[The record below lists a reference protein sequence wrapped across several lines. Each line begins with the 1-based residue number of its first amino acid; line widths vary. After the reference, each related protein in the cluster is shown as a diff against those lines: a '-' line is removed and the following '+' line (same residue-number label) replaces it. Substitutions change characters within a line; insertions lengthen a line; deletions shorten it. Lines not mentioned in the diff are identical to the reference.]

1 MKPPTVAAV
10 IAVLLAA
17 APLAA
22 APATL
27 DDVRASLRA
36 TTTMTA
42 AFTQTAANGAVMTGR
57 LLLARPGRIRFQ
69 YEPPTQLVVANGK
82 RLSIVDYQVATV
94 YSYPIRSTPLGI
106 LLDADPDLG
115 RVAHVAGQIDGGV
128 VVEARDAKHP
138 EYGVLTLT
146 FVTDAAAP
154 GGLKLT
160 GWTALDPQNNRTE
173 VSLRDVRYNVAIPA
187 TSWTFRDPRTQPD
200 PGRR

>member
-1 MKPPTVAAV
+1 MK
-10 IAVLLAA
+10 IAVLTLAFLAA
-17 APLAA
+17 PAVA

-27 DDVRASLRA
+27 DDVRASLKA

-42 AFTQTAANGAVMTGR
+42 TFTQTAANGAVLGGK

-69 YEPPTQLVVANGK
+69 YEPATQLVVANGK

-106 LLDADPDLG
+106 LLDGDADLA
-115 RVAHVAGQIDGGV
+115 RVARVAGQIANGV
-128 VVEARDAKHP
+128 LVEARDAKHP

-146 FVTDAAAP
+146 FVADPAAP
-154 GGLKLT
+154 GGLTLT

-173 VSLRDVRYNVAIPA
+173 VALRDIHYNVPVPA
-187 TSWTFRDPRTQPD
+187 TSWTFRDPRIPVV
-200 PGRR
+200 PPRKN

>member
-1 MKPPTVAAV
+1 MLRLAV
-10 IAVLLAA
+10 PLALVAA

-27 DDVRASLRA
+27 DDVRASLKA

-42 AFTQTAANGAVMTGR
+42 AFTQTAANGEVMAGR

-82 RLSIVDYQVATV
+82 RLSIVDYKVATV

-106 LLDADPDLG
+106 LLDGDPDLG
-115 RVAHVAGQIDGGV
+115 RVARVAGQIAGGV
-128 VVEARDAKHP
+128 LVEARDAKHP

-146 FVTDAAAP
+146 FVADAAAP
-154 GGLKLT
+154 GGLKLA
-160 GWTALDPQNNRTE
+160 GWTALDPQNNRTA
-173 VSLRDVRYNVAIPA
+173 VALQDVRYNVAIPA
-187 TSWTFRDPRTQPD
+187 TTWTFRDPRPKLD
-200 PGRR
+200 AVRR